1 MRRAIWA
8 ATALAALAGCGVEGD
23 PVRPSVSTTI
33 SAGSGGVH
41 AGVGTGV
48 AVGGV
53 HVGVGYWR

>member
-8 ATALAALAGCGVEGD
+8 ATALAMLAGCGVEGD

-33 SAGSGGVH
+33 SAGSGSVQ

-48 AVGGV
+48 SVGGV